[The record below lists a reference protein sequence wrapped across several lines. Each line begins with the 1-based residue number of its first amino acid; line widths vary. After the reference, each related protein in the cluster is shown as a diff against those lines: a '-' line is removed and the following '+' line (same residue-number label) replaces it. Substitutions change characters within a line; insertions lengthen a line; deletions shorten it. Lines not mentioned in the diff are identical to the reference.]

1 MNTEDP
7 KKTTSAPA
15 SPVRNTLMT
24 LAILG
29 GFGALGGLLWVA
41 ETMMSGR

>member
-1 MNTEDP
+1 MNEQDP
-7 KKTTSAPA
+7 KRATSASA
-15 SPVRNTLMT
+15 SPARNALMT

-41 ETMMSGR
+41 ETMIAGR

>member
-1 MNTEDP
+1 MNNEDSQI
-7 KKTTSAPA
+7 TTSAPA
-15 SPVRNTLMT
+15 SPVRNVLMT
-24 LAILG
+24 LAVLG

>member
-7 KKTTSAPA
+7 KKTAS
-15 SPVRNTLMT
+15 SPVRSALMT

-41 ETMMSGR
+41 ETMISGR

>member
-1 MNTEDP
+1 MNMEDP
-7 KKTTSAPA
+7 KQTTSAPA
-15 SPVRNTLMT
+15 SPARNVLMT
-24 LAILG
+24 IAVLG

>member
-1 MNTEDP
+1 MTTEDP

-15 SPVRNTLMT
+15 SPVRNALMT

-41 ETMMSGR
+41 ESMMSG

>member
-7 KKTTSAPA
+7 KKTSAPA
-15 SPVRNTLMT
+15 SPVRNGLIT

>member
-15 SPVRNTLMT
+15 SPVRNVLVT
-24 LAILG
+24 LAVLG

-41 ETMMSGR
+41 ETLISSQ

>member
-1 MNTEDP
+1 MATEDA
-7 KKTTSAPA
+7 KKTTS

-24 LAILG
+24 LAILA

-41 ETMMSGR
+41 ETMISGG